1 MIITSDILASIN
13 SIKES
18 FLSFVDFFGSLFEDL
33 GKVVSNLLEV
43 TVSLPDY
50 FSIFLPPPVV
60 TVIVSMVGV
69 AVIFRVVGRN

>member
-1 MIITSDILASIN
+1 MFSDAISALNAIYEFLLSIADFIGTLIT
-13 SIKES
+13 
-18 FLSFVDFFGSLFEDL
+18 DL
-33 GKVVSNLLEV
+33 GDVIKNLLDV
-43 TVSLPDY
+43 SVSLPDY